1 MSLFVKVKK
10 TNQKTYSI
18 FSLKNTESMESKEK
32 QLFQAIN
39 LKDITG
45 VKKLL
50 EEGVDIN
57 TKEDDG
63 FAWTPLQHCIFKGAL
78 YPEDDR
84 CIEIAKLL
92 IENGA
97 DVQGLSATEAPPV
110 LFAVKYFA
118 LDFLGLLLTNGGNL
132 YACNSQNLNV
142 FDVILDRYYR
152 DQQLDEDHIDD
163 EKDEGIKGAIK
174 NGEDE
179 SLRRFFERIEAIVKH
194 GYDLNAG
201 EYSTAYCTILEI
213 NENKFPAKSL
223 PFLFDK
229 GANPQ
234 EAILQRDGNYA
245 PLFFIA
251 CSKSLPLPI
260 LVDMAKRIGINY
272 VFTQSSN
279 FTPTLIAT
287 RCNNLDLL
295 KNLVELGADIHT
307 QNDRAIRV
315 ASAMGGREVVD
326 FLLEHQLSIT
336 ATDAKDRN
344 AIDYAILNEF
354 DELVAYLKLKC

>member
-1 MSLFVKVKK
+1 MK
-10 TNQKTYSI
+10 
-18 FSLKNTESMESKEK
+18 SKEK

-57 TKEDDG
+57 TKDDSG
-63 FAWTPLQHCIFKGAL
+63 FAWTPLQHCIFKGGF
-78 YPEDDR
+78 YSEDGI

-118 LDFLGLLLTNGGNL
+118 LDFLGLLLANGGNL
-132 YACNSQNLNV
+132 YACNSQNHNV
-142 FDVILDRYYR
+142 FDIILDRYYR
-152 DQQLDEDHIDD
+152 DQRLDEDHIDD
-163 EKDEGIKGAIK
+163 VEDEEVKEAIR

-179 SLRRFFERIEAIVKH
+179 SLRRFFERVEAIVKH
-194 GYDLNAG
+194 GYDLNTG
-201 EYSTAYCTILEI
+201 KYSAAYCTISEI
-213 NENKFPAKSL
+213 DANKFPAKSL

-234 EAILQRDGNYA
+234 ESILQRDGNYA

-279 FTPTLIAT
+279 FTPMLIAI
-287 RCNNLDLL
+287 RCNNLALV

-307 QNDRAIRV
+307 QNDRALRG
-315 ASAMGGREVVD
+315 ASAMGWRELVD
-326 FLLEHQLSIT
+326 FLLEHQLNIT
-336 ATDAKDRN
+336 ATDAQERN
-344 AIDYAILNEF
+344 AIDFAILNGF
-354 DELVAYLKLKC
+354 DELAAYLKSKI